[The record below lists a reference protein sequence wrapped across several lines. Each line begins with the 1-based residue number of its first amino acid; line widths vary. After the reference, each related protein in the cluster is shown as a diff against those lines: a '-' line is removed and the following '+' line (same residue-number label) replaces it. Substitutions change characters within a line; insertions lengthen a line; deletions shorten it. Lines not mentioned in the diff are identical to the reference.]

1 MKQNLSKNKT
11 MKIVEEKLNKNIEEI
26 LRVKFVDEDKPAK
39 EIADELQISYATV
52 IRWLNLAGIYSH
64 RLNL

>member
-26 LRVKFVDEDKPAK
+26 LRVKFV
-39 EIADELQISYATV
+39 ELQISYATV